1 MTRSGPTYSVEGPGL
16 GLNEWDKAA
25 TLLDQ
30 IIASNQYTFLPTFK
44 EIFRYNNEYNKEVV
58 FDINFLSGQTP
69 ILGSHFPTTLV
80 PEYFA
85 TALGKAVIGGSEV
98 PISTDLRTSYTAAD
112 VRKKLTMHGP
122 FIYNKTILDTM
133 SFFQKYLD
141 TTAFPA
147 TQALL
152 GDWPIN
158 FIVSRY
164 TDVLMLKAECILM
177 NGATGTQTTV
187 DIIVNNV
194 RKRAGLAPLT
204 MPANVTLPQLMAER
218 RLEFAGEATR
228 WNDLVRSG
236 LVTSVMNAWK
246 LRDDK
251 RGALHPF
258 QNEFVIYPIPLT
270 EMNVKA
276 GLYQQNA
283 GYQ

>member
-1 MTRSGPTYSVEGPGL
+1 
-16 GLNEWDKAA
+16 
-25 TLLDQ
+25 
-30 IIASNQYTFLPTFK
+30 
-44 EIFRYNNEYNKEVV
+44 
-58 FDINFLSGQTP
+58 
-69 ILGSHFPTTLV
+69 
-80 PEYFA
+80 
-85 TALGKAVIGGSEV
+85 LGKAVIGGSEV

-187 DIIVNNV
+187 DTIVNNV

-251 RGALHPF
+251 RAHYILF
-258 QNEFVIYPIPLT
+258 K
-270 EMNVKA
+270 MN
-276 GLYQQNA
+276 LLFTLSR
-283 GYQ
+283 